1 MITKVIYETEGE
13 LPEQKHRY
21 ELQPYRPGR
30 GLQMD
35 EVLQSAI
42 PLIKKLNFTEP
53 EYWVNISIK
62 GPGIHYK
69 VLQKHTLLA
78 SEAIPPADVVAK
90 LTRRQH
96 HLLSLLLAGHDDDEI
111 ATQLCIEADS
121 VNKAIQR
128 MYPKF
133 NVHDRAQLI
142 LFVQRN
148 RLLFS

>member
-1 MITKVIYETEGE
+1 MITKVVYEIEGE
-13 LPEQKHRY
+13 LPEQKDRY
-21 ELQPYRPGR
+21 ELQAYRPGR

-53 EYWVNISIK
+53 EYTVNIQVK
-62 GPGIHYK
+62 GPGISYK
-69 VLQKHTLLA
+69 ILQKQTA
-78 SEAIPPADVVAK
+78 QAAEAIPPANVIVK

-111 ATQLCIEADS
+111 ATQLGIEVDS

-133 NVHDRAQLI
+133 NLHDRAQLI